1 MLPFILLFLKTAGI
15 LSLISQKHFETNDL
29 WQFILI
35 RFLPFN
41 LPLYFRGIK
50 KKREI
55 EEVTEIVKTVYLLV
69 THNINQKL

>member
-15 LSLISQKHFETNDL
+15 LSLISQKRFETNDL